1 MITRVPG
8 IKVGHYTD
16 ETALTGCTVV
26 LCPPNAVGGCDVRGS
41 SPGSRELALLAS
53 EKTMQEVHA
62 ILLTGG
68 SAFGLA
74 AADGVMRYL
83 EEKGIGYQ
91 TPWIRVPIVPAAVVF
106 DINIGDPKVRPDA
119 KAGFEACR
127 RATTGEVA
135 QGNVGAGTGVTVG
148 KWAGAEY
155 RMKGGVGT
163 SALQVGDI
171 IVGAIAVVNAV
182 GDVIDEK
189 GSILAGARNSAGE
202 FLGVKDSLRLLAK
215 GKILSHTNTTLVV
228 FATNGRFSK
237 VEVNRIAQRAQDGL
251 ARAIIPAHT
260 SFDGDVSFALA
271 TGQVDASFDLVA
283 EMAVEATAQAIRNS
297 VKAAKTLDGVP
308 GLLG

>member
-202 FLGVKDSLRLLAK
+202 FLGVKDSLRPLAK